1 MVSVKNIPFGKMSMH
16 SKINA
21 SQLIKRFDVRFYF
34 AEEDDFESW
43 ILEELKDTI
52 VRDPNCYGFKYSRIG
67 IPIIR
72 ISDMKQPFVDYSRV
86 AYISDDVHNTFKK
99 TQLLPF
105 DILISVRGMSTGKVS
120 IFLGE
125 FTQANISPNIIIV
138 RLKDTSISCYV
149 AMTLISEVGQ
159 KQIKRFFSG
168 GGKPSLTA
176 PMVNQIQIPKPT
188 KEKLIQ
194 VNKLFDEASKKR
206 KDGKNIL
213 EKINSIFFKEFEEFR
228 VEKTIAS
235 TRKKNDLCER
245 WDPHY
250 HNEGFRKL
258 RKFLSKRDVS
268 SKNIEHYGKEAPTF
282 TEEVDKKKVV
292 EYIEIG
298 SVNNL
303 TGIIDDSVI
312 DYPEKLPKSS
322 KALVVHGDVLIS
334 KVRPYLNS
342 NSIVVNE
349 SESLVSFASKNGFV
363 IFRTSATNYK
373 YYIAAFIRNELGLA
387 QIEMYQSGTSYPTVS
402 SDDVKKL
409 RVLETSAENMNI
421 INALYEDYVR
431 IKTIEEF
438 STKAILDIIENEE
451 I

>member
-1 MVSVKNIPFGKMSMH
+1 MH
-16 SKINA
+16 SKIN
-21 SQLIKRFDVRFYF
+21 SSKMESRFDVRYHFSS
-34 AEEDDFESW
+34 EDDFESW
-43 ILEELKDTI
+43 TLEELKEII
-52 VRDPNCYGFKYSRIG
+52 VRDPNCYGFKYSKFG

-72 ISDMKQPFVDYSRV
+72 ISDMKQPFVDFSRV
-86 AYISDDVHNTFKK
+86 AYISKEVHNTFEK

-125 FTQANISPNIIIV
+125 HEQANISPNVIIV
-138 RLKDTSISCYV
+138 RLKEKSLACYI

-176 PMVNQIQIPKPT
+176 PMVNQIKIPKPT
-188 KEKLIQ
+188 KDKLNQI
-194 VNKLFDEASKKR
+194 NKLFDEAISKR
-206 KDGKNIL
+206 KQGKNIL
-213 EKINSIFFKEFEEFR
+213 DEINSIFLKEFDGF
-228 VEKTIAS
+228 KIKKSITN
-235 TRKKNDLCER
+235 TRRKEDLEER

-250 HNEGFRKL
+250 HNDGYRDL
-258 RKFLSKRDVS
+258 RKFLTDRAECLRE
-268 SKNIEHYGKEAPTF
+268 IEYYGKEAITF
-282 TEEVDKKKVV
+282 TGDIEKKKEV

-303 TGIIDDSVI
+303 TGIIDDSII

-322 KALVVHGDVLIS
+322 KALVSNGDLLIS

-342 NSIVVNE
+342 NSIVQNE
-349 SESLVSFASKNGFV
+349 SDSLVSFASKNGFAV
-363 IFRTSATNYK
+363 FKTSATNYK
-373 YYIAAFIRNELGLA
+373 YYVAAFIRNEIGLA

-402 SDDVKKL
+402 SDDIKKVKI
-409 RVLETSAENMNI
+409 LEISKDNMDS
-421 INALYEDYVR
+421 INALYGEYVR
-431 IKTIEEF
+431 IKCIEEF
-438 STKAILDIIENEE
+438 TSKTIVDLIEQDE

>member
-1 MVSVKNIPFGKMSMH
+1 
-16 SKINA
+16 
-21 SQLIKRFDVRFYF
+21 
-34 AEEDDFESW
+34 
-43 ILEELKDTI
+43 
-52 VRDPNCYGFKYSRIG
+52 
-67 IPIIR
+67 
-72 ISDMKQPFVDYSRV
+72 
-86 AYISDDVHNTFKK
+86 
-99 TQLLPF
+99 
-105 DILISVRGMSTGKVS
+105 
-120 IFLGE
+120 
-125 FTQANISPNIIIV
+125 
-138 RLKDTSISCYV
+138 V
-149 AMTLISEVGQ
+149 AMILISEVGQ

-188 KEKLIQ
+188 KEKLNQI
-194 VNKLFDEASKKR
+194 NKLFDEAIKKR
-206 KDGKNIL
+206 KDGDNIL
-213 EKINSIFFKEFEEFR
+213 EKINSIFFREFEGFKI
-228 VEKTIAS
+228 EKTIVS
-235 TRKKNDLCER
+235 TRRKSDLRER

-258 RKFLSKRDVS
+258 RKFLSKRSES
-268 SKNIEHYGKEAPTF
+268 SKQIEHYGKEATAF
-282 TEEVDKKKVV
+282 TEEIDNKKVV

-298 SVNNL
+298 SINNL

-322 KALVVHGDVLIS
+322 KALVGYGDVLIS

-342 NSIVVNE
+342 NSIVLNE
-349 SESLVSFASKNGFV
+349 SESLISFASKNGFA

-402 SDDVKKL
+402 SDDIKKL
-409 RVLETSAENMNI
+409 RILEISTDNMDT
-421 INALYEDYVR
+421 INSLYEDYVG

-438 STKAILDIIENEE
+438 STKAILEIIEDEE

>member
-1 MVSVKNIPFGKMSMH
+1 MH
-16 SKINA
+16 SKIKS
-21 SQLIKRFDVRFYF
+21 SQLAKRFDVRFHF
-34 AEEDDFESW
+34 SEEDDFESW
-43 ILEELKDTI
+43 ALEELKDTI
-52 VRDPNCYGFKYSRIG
+52 VRDPNCYGFKYSRVG

-72 ISDMKQPFVDYSRV
+72 ISDMKQPFVDFSRV
-86 AYISDDVHNTFKK
+86 AYISDEVHNTFKK

-125 FTQANISPNIIIV
+125 FAQANISPNIIIV
-138 RLKDTSISCYV
+138 RLKDTSLSCYV
-149 AMTLISEVGQ
+149 AMILISEVGQ

-188 KEKLIQ
+188 KEKLNQI
-194 VNKLFDEASKKR
+194 NKLFDEAIKKR
-206 KDGKNIL
+206 KDGDNIL
-213 EKINSIFFKEFEEFR
+213 EKINSIFFREFEGFKI
-228 VEKTIAS
+228 EKTIVS
-235 TRKKNDLCER
+235 TRRKSDLRER

-258 RKFLSKRDVS
+258 RKFLSKRSES
-268 SKNIEHYGKEAPTF
+268 SKQIEHYGKEATAF
-282 TEEVDKKKVV
+282 TEEIDNKKVV

-298 SVNNL
+298 SINNL

-322 KALVVHGDVLIS
+322 KALVGYGDVLIS

-342 NSIVVNE
+342 NSIVLNE
-349 SESLVSFASKNGFV
+349 SESLISFASKNGFA

-402 SDDVKKL
+402 SDDIKKL
-409 RVLETSAENMNI
+409 RILEISTDNMDT
-421 INALYEDYVR
+421 INSLYEDYVG

-438 STKAILDIIENEE
+438 STKAILEIIEDEE